1 MKLNITEAE
10 AFIYSTIFASL
21 FVLSV
26 YIWKPI
32 ATPPAYITQIW
43 MKKWY
48 HLTQNEKKAIEEYEV
63 RMRCTSVGTLVVLSF
78 LFLLGRS

>member
-1 MKLNITEAE
+1 MKLNISEAE

-48 HLTQNEKKAIEEYEV
+48 HLT
-63 RMRCTSVGTLVVLSF
+63 
-78 LFLLGRS
+78 